1 MDLQVLTTEFLA
13 SKAAAGRAG
22 TTVDFYYWQF
32 KGFMEWCERENYTD
46 SDLMGSVGAETI
58 EDHQLWIILGKIIEN
73 RTIVLS
79 IEKKA
84 LPVLLE
90 SNTHMVSYIQ
100 DCSPIPGDGTA
111 RCWPGSLRRNV
122 TEVFGPLQNLLSMPG
137 VGDYTDNFISR
148 QTVHHPR
155 QWAIGA
161 VWSVAGTAYYYTSI
175 CKICQMGNRG
185 GVVGCWDASGGNR
198 RTNG

>member
-1 MDLQVLTTEFLA
+1 
-13 SKAAAGRAG
+13 
-22 TTVDFYYWQF
+22 
-32 KGFMEWCERENYTD
+32 
-46 SDLMGSVGAETI
+46 
-58 EDHQLWIILGKIIEN
+58 
-73 RTIVLS
+73 
-79 IEKKA
+79 
-84 LPVLLE
+84 
-90 SNTHMVSYIQ
+90 MVSYIQ

-161 VWSVAGTAYYYTSI
+161 VWSVAGTLQAATD
-175 CKICQMGNRG
+175 G
-185 GVVGCWDASGGNR
+185 
-198 RTNG
+198 RTGSRFFCTFLWGWLCEAQEQTTD